1 MLDCFLLFLHTL
13 SVPRGGL
20 EVLYSL
26 SELGMTLAMMG
37 LFSPWQLEVIMNQDF
52 HHAWEGGA

>member
-1 MLDCFLLFLHTL
+1 MLDCCLLFLHTL
-13 SVPRGGL
+13 SVSSVEL

-37 LFSPWQLEVIMNQDF
+37 LFTPWQLEVIMNQDF
-52 HHAWEGGA
+52 HHAWEGGG